1 MYDQLVT
8 KFNAVDTSRCF
19 FLKSQC
25 NTDKSILENKIGEAD
40 TKTPD
45 TN

>member
-1 MYDQLVT
+1 MINYSPSLTPLILVD
-8 KFNAVDTSRCF
+8 V